1 MISSIVYK
9 KVHVGLFH
17 WPREYLERERNRATF
32 RMKYGFYKLLHFL
45 KYAQQ
50 KEKKKK
56 KSQEKRERR
65 KKQSRASFDL
75 VTKTN
80 LSPLVFTQ

>member
-1 MISSIVYK
+1 MYTK
-9 KVHVGLFH
+9 KEYAGLFH
-17 WPREYLERERNRATF
+17 WPREHVERERNRATF
-32 RMKYGFYKLLHFL
+32 RMKFGFYTLLHFL

-56 KSQEKRERR
+56 NSKEKRRKRR

-75 VTKTN
+75 FNKQN
-80 LSPLVFTQ
+80 LGPLVLTQ